1 MMTDDHL
8 HLQVKTI
15 ETELSR
21 AQSCLANGDV
31 HASQLHQLF
40 AMSTFLSL
48 MAALPTEKSGKLGR
62 REVSKPAPVPLTVEA
77 FSAACGNAMRRIMA
91 GERYV
96 GPAHAAVEKSAYGM
110 CGLKLQLPPGAT
122 VDMEA
127 VKADDVN
134 WWNPDPSM
142 RPVPAPTAPTIA
154 MQTTP
159 VRQSL
164 RWEHTPDEF
173 GGKMCLFVGAF
184 GIIGIQQD
192 EDDSERAYYYPT
204 TSWYHLENT
213 IEHWPSSILRRDDNL
228 DQLMRTPEAAMRW
241 TEEQLKLPVLPTW
254 IDGEQVTLAAPPEP
268 QEPYWKESSH
278 QPDFWILY
286 IGNHQIGAVTGTSDD
301 KWFIDGVRHSSPYS
315 FDGAREVVESA
326 NGLRPCRVI
335 R

>member
-21 AQSCLANGDV
+21 AQSCLANGDTA
-31 HASQLHQLF
+31 ASQLHQLF
-40 AMSTFLSL
+40 AMSAFVSL
-48 MAALPTEKSGKLGR
+48 MVALPTEKSGKLGR
-62 REVSKPAPVPLTVEA
+62 REVSKPAPVPMTAEE
-77 FSAACGNAMRRIMA
+77 FSAACGDAMRRIEA
-91 GERYV
+91 G
-96 GPAHAAVEKSAYGM
+96 KT
-110 CGLKLQLPPGAT
+110 T
-122 VDMEA
+122 V
-127 VKADDVN
+127 
-134 WWNPDPSM
+134 
-142 RPVPAPTAPTIA
+142 A

-164 RWEHTPDEF
+164 RWEHVPGEF

-184 GIIGIQQD
+184 DIIGIQQD

-254 IDGEQVTLAAPPEP
+254 IDGEQVTLAAHPEP